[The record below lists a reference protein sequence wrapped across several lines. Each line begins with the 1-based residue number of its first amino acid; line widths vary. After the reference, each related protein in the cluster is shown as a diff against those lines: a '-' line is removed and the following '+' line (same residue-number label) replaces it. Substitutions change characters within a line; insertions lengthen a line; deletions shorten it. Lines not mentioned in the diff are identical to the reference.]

1 MAVVESVENPTLAEI
16 RQNYAEVLE
25 AYNKT
30 VRETDNG
37 WYKTGKSD
45 INIRFEVIKLWLLNT
60 TDQQDGYL

>member
-37 WYKTGKSD
+37 
-45 INIRFEVIKLWLLNT
+45 
-60 TDQQDGYL
+60 